1 MPAAAPNAEP
11 VHTTLEAKGPAA
23 RDRLTA
29 TDLGELLSAFNEVT
43 SRLQQTHETLRAE
56 VARLEDELRNANE
69 QLRRTER
76 LAALGE
82 MAAGIAHE
90 VRNPL
95 GSIRLYAEMLQQD
108 LIDRPEQR
116 DIARKIGGAVR
127 GLDAVVGDVL
137 SFARPMTP
145 RPEEATA
152 ADLFDAALD
161 CCRPEIERAHATIER
176 AGAESESIELRCDPA
191 LVRQALVNLLRNA
204 LEAIEQRAAD
214 EPGLEGR
221 VWLSAVRRRVRAEN
235 GRLTTMIALSVRDNG
250 PGLPEDVLARMF
262 NPFFT
267 TRAAGTGLGLSIVN
281 RIADA
286 HGGRVGV
293 SNHSGGGAAIELLL
307 PPDQPEESKA

>member
-1 MPAAAPNAEP
+1 MPALTPRADSP
-11 VHTTLEAKGPAA
+11 PASSLPTSP
-23 RDRLTA
+23 RDRLSA
-29 TDLGELLSAFNEVT
+29 SDLGELLAAFNEVT
-43 SRLQQTHETLRAE
+43 NRLQQTHETLRAE

-108 LIDRPEQR
+108 LVDQPAQR
-116 DIARKIGGAVR
+116 DIARKISGAVR

-137 SFARPMTP
+137 TFARPMQP
-145 RPEEATA
+145 RAEHATA
-152 ADLFDAALD
+152 ADLFDVAVD
-161 CCRPEIERAHATIER
+161 CCRSEIERAGATIER
-176 AGAESESIELRCDPA
+176 AGADSESIELRCDPS
-191 LVRQALVNLLRNA
+191 LVRQALVNLIRNA
-204 LEAIEQRAAD
+204 IEAIEQRAAD
-214 EPGLEGR
+214 GAAPAAR
-221 VWLSAVRRRVRAEN
+221 VWLHAARRRVRAQD
-235 GRLTTMIALSVRDNG
+235 GRLTTMIALTVRDNG
-250 PGLPEDVLARMF
+250 PGLPEEVIARMF

-267 TRAAGTGLGLSIVN
+267 TRAAGAGLGLSIVN

-293 SNHSGGGAAIELLL
+293 SNHSAGGASIELLL
-307 PPDQPEESKA
+307 PPDQPEVPKA